1 MLTWILSFLSGPLRG
16 ISSDIKE
23 AYTAR
28 LNAEN
33 DKEKIAAEERITL
46 LEGREAIIL
55 RAMSDRFERWIR
67 IGFALPFVI
76 YIAKVILWDKVLGIG
91 TTDALS
97 SSFLDIMYIV
107 LAGYF
112 LDTITGKVFK
122 R

>member
-1 MLTWILSFLSGPLRG
+1 MLAWILSFLSGPLRG
-16 ISSDIKE
+16 ISNDIKE
-23 AYTAR
+23 AYTAK
-28 LNAEN
+28 LSAAN
-33 DKEKIAAEERITL
+33 DKERIAADERIAV

-55 RAMSDRFERWIR
+55 RAMSDRVERWVR
-67 IGFALPFVI
+67 IGFALPFIV
-76 YIAKVILWDKVLGIG
+76 YINKIIFWDKIFGWG